1 MPGRTRRGVSLSQST
16 NLPTQH
22 DIGASNQQKRGSSV
36 RFLPNFCSQ
45 GCLCNPTEAS
55 TRHPSCAYCAESQ
68 RPTIHEGEQAPS
80 KREPSPGEQGPS
92 PDDTG
97 LPKTTSPQGDIPTR
111 GCRGTGGGPPPTRQ
125 LNHCHSIGA
134 FLLYDPGFARRCTP
148 RRIAC
153 LPRANGT
160 KLPQALSCTDRELL

>member
-1 MPGRTRRGVSLSQST
+1 MCHCHSRPTYQLNMTLGRATSRREGPAFDFCRISAAKVACVTPQRPRVDVSS
-16 NLPTQH
+16 P
-22 DIGASNQQKRGSSV
+22 
-36 RFLPNFCSQ
+36 
-45 GCLCNPTEAS
+45 

-68 RPTIHEGEQAPS
+68 RPTIHEGEQAQS

-111 GCRGTGGGPPPTRQ
+111 GCRGTGGPPPTRQ
-125 LNHCHSIGA
+125 LNHCHSIGT